1 MFLFIILYL
10 VLVLIRPQEYP
21 ALVPA
26 HLPLLPVVLIVAML
40 CWLFSRHKNFTAPQY
55 MLLPAFLLVMMFS
68 EIMNGWIGG
77 TLVELTEFGPIVI
90 AFVLLANATNTTHR
104 VRIVMSTFV
113 LCATVLAVHGI
124 EQAQTGIGWTG
135 VPLIQDGRIQYVG
148 IFNDP
153 NDLGL
158 LFVLTLPMAVYLS
171 SGGGWFGIK
180 RLFWLATAALLLV
193 GIYLTDSRGALLAV
207 ALILGIYLWRRL
219 GIVTAALL
227 GGGAL
232 VGMLL
237 LPSRL
242 QDLSPGE
249 ESASGR
255 VDAWYE
261 GFQMFIS
268 HPLFGVGAGNFTDY
282 NFLTAHNSFVLVLAE
297 TGFIGFILWL
307 AFVGYCFWMTLCIL
321 RYKPVLADA
330 QATAAW
336 NGERAI
342 ATTLLLSLSGCVGA
356 AFFLSRSYAIVLYLL
371 AALVVAAYTNARQ
384 RYPAL
389 PGFDLGRN
397 ALRLATYAA
406 LVVVVLYVVV
416 RILLAYQ

>member
-1 MFLFIILYL
+1 MFPFIILYL

-21 ALVPA
+21 ALVTA
-26 HLPLLPVVLIVAML
+26 HLPLLPVVLIATML
-40 CWLFSRHKNFTAPQY
+40 CWLFSRHKNFAAPQY
-55 MLLPAFLLVMMFS
+55 LLLPAFLAVMMFS
-68 EIMNGWIGG
+68 EIMNGWMGG
-77 TLVELTEFGPIVI
+77 TLVELTEFGPIVV
-90 AFVLLANATNTTHR
+90 AFVLLANATTTTRR
-104 VRIVMSTFV
+104 VNIVMSTFV
-113 LCATVLAVHGI
+113 LCAVVLAVHGI

-180 RLFWLATAALLLV
+180 RMFWLASAALLLY
-193 GIYLTDSRGALLAV
+193 GIYLTDSRGAMLAV
-207 ALILGIYLWRRL
+207 ALILGVYLWRRRGL
-219 GIVTAALL
+219 VTAALL
-227 GGGAL
+227 GSAVL

-297 TGFIGFILWL
+297 TGFFGFILWL
-307 AFVGYCFWMTLCIL
+307 GFVGYCFGMTLAVL
-321 RYKPVLADA
+321 RYKPDLADA
-330 QATAAW
+330 QAAATW
-336 NGERAI
+336 GSERAI
-342 ATTLLLSLSGCVGA
+342 ATTLLLSLSGCIGA

-384 RYPAL
+384 RYPSL

-406 LVVVVLYVVV
+406 LVVVALYVIV

>member
-1 MFLFIILYL
+1 MFPFIILYL

-26 HLPLLPVVLIVAML
+26 HLPLLPVVLIATML
-40 CWLFSRHKNFTAPQY
+40 CWLFSRHKNFAAPQY
-55 MLLPAFLLVMMFS
+55 LLLPAFLAVMMFS
-68 EIMNGWIGG
+68 EIMNGWMGG
-77 TLVELTEFGPIVI
+77 TLVELTEFGPIVV
-90 AFVLLANATNTTHR
+90 AFVLLANATTTTRR
-104 VRIVMSTFV
+104 VNIVMSTFV
-113 LCATVLAVHGI
+113 LCAVVLAVHGI
-124 EQAQTGIGWTG
+124 EQAQTGVGWTG
-135 VPLIQDGRIQYVG
+135 VPLIQDGRIHYVG

-180 RLFWLATAALLLV
+180 RMFWLASAALLLY
-193 GIYLTDSRGALLAV
+193 GIYLTDSRGAMLAV
-207 ALILGIYLWRRL
+207 ALILGVYLWRRRGL
-219 GIVTAALL
+219 VTAALL
-227 GGGAL
+227 GSAVL

-297 TGFIGFILWL
+297 TGFFGFILWL
-307 AFVGYCFWMTLCIL
+307 GFVGYCFGMTLAVL
-321 RYKPVLADA
+321 RYKPDLADA
-330 QATAAW
+330 QAAATW
-336 NGERAI
+336 GSERAI
-342 ATTLLLSLSGCVGA
+342 ATTLLLSLSGCIGA

-384 RYPAL
+384 RYPSL

-406 LVVVVLYVVV
+406 LVVVALYVIV

>member
-1 MFLFIILYL
+1 MFPFIILYL

-26 HLPLLPVVLIVAML
+26 HLPLLPVVLIATML
-40 CWLFSRHKNFTAPQY
+40 CWLFSRHKNFAAPQY
-55 MLLPAFLLVMMFS
+55 LLLPAFLAVMMFS
-68 EIMNGWIGG
+68 EIMNGWMGG
-77 TLVELTEFGPIVI
+77 TLVELTEFGPIVV
-90 AFVLLANATNTTHR
+90 AFVLLANATTTTRR
-104 VRIVMSTFV
+104 VNIVMSTFV
-113 LCATVLAVHGI
+113 LCAVVLAVHGI

-158 LFVLTLPMAVYLS
+158 LFVLTLPMAIYLS

-180 RLFWLATAALLLV
+180 RLFWLASAAVLLY
-193 GIYLTDSRGALLAV
+193 GIYLTDSRGAMLAV
-207 ALILGIYLWRRL
+207 ALILGVYLWRRRGL
-219 GIVTAALL
+219 VIAALL
-227 GGGAL
+227 GSAVL

-297 TGFIGFILWL
+297 TGFFGFILWL
-307 AFVGYCFWMTLCIL
+307 GFVGYCFGMTLAIL
-321 RYKPVLADA
+321 RYKPELADA
-330 QATAAW
+330 QAAASW
-336 NGERAI
+336 GSERAI
-342 ATTLLLSLSGCVGA
+342 AMTLLLSLSGCIAA

-384 RYPAL
+384 RYPSL

-406 LVVVVLYVVV
+406 LVVVALYVIV